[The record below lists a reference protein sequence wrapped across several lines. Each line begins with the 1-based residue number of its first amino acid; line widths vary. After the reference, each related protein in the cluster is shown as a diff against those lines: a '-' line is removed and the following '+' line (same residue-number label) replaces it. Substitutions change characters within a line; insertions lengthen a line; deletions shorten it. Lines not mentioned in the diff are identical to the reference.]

1 MSYAEDKLNEVFEE
15 VKGLG
20 VRKEFDAQ
28 LKKMSYQNKHKYKRV
43 HEKWEYALYRIKGGM
58 SRDDY

>member
-1 MSYAEDKLNEVFEE
+1 MSYAEDKLHEVFEE

-28 LKKMSYQNKHKYKRV
+28 LKKMSYQDKHKDKRV
-43 HEKWEYALYRIKGGM
+43 HEKWEYALYRIKGGTP
-58 SRDDY
+58 RDDY